1 MRNLQGKAH
10 DATNGDVIRA
20 MTDTELAA
28 FLKKF
33 WRDDGGYCKN
43 KKECAEIVFR
53 PGEDIPDE
61 WCQECALDWL
71 KTEADAGEVPIPDR
85 WYAETRWN
93 VEDLISI
100 AAEQGIEMT
109 PEQADR
115 WWRDHERAFTEQLIQ
130 TGNEML
136 AQMDKEVD

>member
-1 MRNLQGKAH
+1 MK
-10 DATNGDVIRA
+10 
-20 MTDTELAA
+20 
-28 FLKKF
+28 
-33 WRDDGGYCKN
+33 
-43 KKECAEIVFR
+43 
-53 PGEDIPDE
+53 
-61 WCQECALDWL
+61 
-71 KTEADAGEVPIPDR
+71 EVPIEDR

-115 WWRDHERAFTEQLIQ
+115 WWHDHERAFTEQLIQ